1 MQLFADSGQPN
12 EPDAY
17 RSYSMHNYKKIP
29 QLDKLGREQREAIEI
44 VGAVLPFKVNNYVLE
59 ELIDWD
65 NIPNDPI
72 FRLTFPQKE
81 MLRDNH
87 YAALYEALHTNKNRD
102 EINRL
107 IHSIR
112 LQLNP
117 HPAGQ
122 LNYNVPRLDGEPL
135 SGIQH
140 KYRETILFFPKQGQ
154 TCHAYCTFCFRW
166 PQFVGVNS
174 WKFATKEV
182 DTLIKYLQ
190 KHPEVTDI
198 IFTGGDPMI
207 MKASIL
213 ATYIDALIEAD
224 LPHLQNIRI
233 GTKVLGYWPQKF
245 VSEKDADGLLRLFE
259 KVVAS
264 GKHLALMA
272 HVTHPTE
279 LSTNIAREAIRRI
292 RNTGAEIRTQSP
304 LLRHINDSAET
315 WAAMWREQVR
325 LGCVPYYM
333 FMVRDTGAQHYFGVP
348 LVRAW
353 KLFSEA
359 YKQVSGIAR
368 TVRGPSMSCLPG
380 KVQILGVSKI
390 REEAVLVLN
399 MLQGR
404 NPDWVNRP
412 FFAKY
417 DADAAWMDEL
427 VPAFDEDRFFF
438 EKDMDMSIA
447 PQNQSI

>member
-1 MQLFADSGQPN
+1 MRNVAGEGQVSELADRQ
-12 EPDAY
+12 DTY
-17 RSYSMHNYKKIP
+17 RSYSVHNYEKIP
-29 QLDKLGREQREAIEI
+29 QLDKLCREQREAIEI
-44 VGAVLPFKVNNYVLE
+44 VGAVLPFKLNSYVLE
-59 ELIDWD
+59 QLIDWD
-65 NIPNDPI
+65 NIPDDPI

-81 MLRDNH
+81 MLCENH
-87 YAALYEALHTNKNRD
+87 YKAIYEALKSNKSRE
-102 EINRL
+102 EIDRL
-107 IHSIR
+107 VHSIR

-122 LNYNVPRLDGEPL
+122 MNYNVPDLNGEPL

-174 WKFATKEV
+174 WKFATKKI
-182 DTLIKYLQ
+182 DALIKYLQ
-190 KHPEVTDI
+190 EHPEVTDV

-207 MKASIL
+207 MKTSIL
-213 ATYIDALIEAD
+213 AAYIDALITAD
-224 LPHLQNIRI
+224 IPHLQNIRI

-245 VSEKDADGLLRLFE
+245 VSEKDADSLLMLFE
-259 KVVAS
+259 KVVSS

-272 HVTHPTE
+272 HMTHPTE
-279 LSTNIAREAIRRI
+279 LSTGIAREAIRRI
-292 RNTGAEIRTQSP
+292 RNTGTEIRTQSP

-315 WAAMWREQVR
+315 WATMWREQVL

-353 KLFSEA
+353 NLFSEA

-368 TVRGPSMSCLPG
+368 TVRGPSMSCMPG
-380 KVQILGVSKI
+380 KVQIMGVSKV
-390 REEAVLVLN
+390 REESVLVLN

-427 VPAFDEDRFFF
+427 VPAFDEPRFFF
-438 EKDMDMSIA
+438 EKELEVGHFA
-447 PQNQSI
+447 R